1 MNDSDLYKLTGNFVN
16 DSFNVAER
24 IGDISSNLKY
34 LAKAFRTT
42 GNQDMAETLFQYGIE
57 LDIADESIRKIC
69 GNRTTQELN
78 SAQEMSGAI
87 LSSCLARIE
96 IAKQG

>member
-1 MNDSDLYKLTGNFVN
+1 MNDPYKLTGNFVN
-16 DSFNVAER
+16 DSFSVAEL
-24 IGDISSNLKY
+24 IGDISSHLKY

-87 LSSCLARIE
+87 LSSCLAGVKLGKE
-96 IAKQG
+96 G